1 VTTARRIMS
10 TLAINAGSSSLKF
23 GLFSDDTCERLV
35 TGEIDWAG
43 GDRQQAQL
51 VVRPRQGASTC
62 SRLAVPDDAT
72 AAMSAIQAAVSSTL
86 SVANGATPI
95 TAVGHRVVHGGEEF
109 RTSVLIDQRV
119 KVAIG
124 RLCSTVQYTFPG
136 NSRPGCPF
144 ESECEKLKTTNKIRH
159 FKHFC

>member
-1 VTTARRIMS
+1 
-10 TLAINAGSSSLKF
+10 LAINAGSSSLKL

-51 VVRPRQGASTC
+51 VLRPRKGASMC
-62 SRLAVPDDAT
+62 SWLAVPDDAT
-72 AAMSAIQAAVSSTL
+72 AAVCAIQAAANSTL
-86 SVANGATPI
+86 SVANGAPPI
-95 TAVGHRVVHGGEEF
+95 TAVGHRIVHGGEGF
-109 RTSVLIDQRV
+109 RASVLIDQRV

-136 NSRPGCPF
+136 ISRPVCPF
-144 ESECEKLKTTNKIRH
+144 ESECEKFKTTNKIRH
-159 FKHFC
+159 FKHFF

>member
-1 VTTARRIMS
+1 MS

-72 AAMSAIQAAVSSTL
+72 AAMSAIQTAVDSTL

-95 TAVGHRVVHGGEEF
+95 TAVTPGRPRRGG
-109 RTSVLIDQRV
+109 VPY
-119 KVAIG
+119 K
-124 RLCSTVQYTFPG
+124 RLDRPKGKGGDWPTVQYCAVHF
-136 NSRPGCPF
+136 SR
-144 ESECEKLKTTNKIRH
+144 
-159 FKHFC
+159 

>member
-1 VTTARRIMS
+1 MS

-72 AAMSAIQAAVSSTL
+72 AAMSAIQSPWPTAQLPSQPWDTGSSTEERS
-86 SVANGATPI
+86 SVQA
-95 TAVGHRVVHGGEEF
+95 
-109 RTSVLIDQRV
+109 S
-119 KVAIG
+119 
-124 RLCSTVQYTFPG
+124 
-136 NSRPGCPF
+136 
-144 ESECEKLKTTNKIRH
+144 
-159 FKHFC
+159 